1 MEKKIQNLRSNRP
14 IIPMIQR
21 NYNSKIISLLMW
33 EKYTKFQ
40 MINNQ
45 MFQYISL
52 KYFNLVINNSHRY
65 HNIKHKY
72 INKKI
77 IIS

>member
-1 MEKKIQNLRSNRP
+1 
-14 IIPMIQR
+14 
-21 NYNSKIISLLMW
+21 MW